1 MKMKVIAEAGV
12 NHNGDESLAFD
23 LINAAAESGADVIKF
38 QTFRT
43 DQLVTDSTLCANYQ
57 ITDDQYS
64 TRQKVLLS
72 NLELPF
78 ATFEKLKSYCDDL
91 KIEFM
96 TTAFDSESLR
106 FVNNHLNLN
115 TLKISS
121 GDLTNAPFLLEHA
134 RTNKEIILSTGMSN
148 LYEIQNALSVLAY
161 GYLDNSYENPSMID
175 LKSAFHSSCGQKILK
190 KKVTLLHCNSTYPTP
205 YAEINL
211 NAIDTINKEYNL
223 SVGFSDHSIGI
234 AIPIASVALGITV
247 LEKHITLDKTL
258 AGPDH
263 KVSLEPDEFK
273 KMVEGI
279 HQVHI
284 ALGNGKKV
292 ATPAEKDNS
301 NSVRRTIV
309 AQTSIKKGELFS
321 DKNLAVKRGPMK
333 MSPYEYWRLLGSK
346 SSRVYSSGD
355 LIDE

>member
-1 MKMKVIAEAGV
+1 MMKVIAEAGV
-12 NHNGDESLAFD
+12 NHNGDAGLAFD
-23 LINAAAESGADVIKF
+23 LINAASESGADVIKF

-43 DQLVTDSTLCANYQ
+43 DKLVTDSTRCANYQ
-57 ITDDQYS
+57 ITGDHDLAS
-64 TRQKVLLS
+64 QKTLLS

-78 ATFEKLKSYCDDL
+78 ATFEKLKLYCDDI

-134 RTNKEIILSTGMSN
+134 RTQKKILLSTGLSN
-148 LYEIQNALSVLAY
+148 ISEIRNALSVLAY
-161 GYLDNSYENPSMID
+161 GYLEDSKVPKSTID
-175 LKSAFHSSCGQKILK
+175 LQSAFNSTCGQKILK
-190 KKVTLLHCNSTYPTP
+190 EKVTLLHCNSAYPTP
-205 YAEINL
+205 YSEVNL
-211 NAIDTINKEYNL
+211 NAIESIYKEFNL
-223 SVGFSDHSIGI
+223 AVGFSDHSIGI

-247 LEKHITLDKTL
+247 LEKHITLDKTR

-263 KVSLEPDEFK
+263 KVSLEPNEFK

-279 HQVHI
+279 HQVYI
-284 ALGNGKKV
+284 ALGNGEKV
-292 ATPAEKDNS
+292 AMPAEKENS

-309 AQTSIKKGELFS
+309 AETSITKGEVFS
-321 DKNLAVKRGPMK
+321 DKNLAIKRGPVN

-346 SSRVYSSGD
+346 SSRAYSSGD